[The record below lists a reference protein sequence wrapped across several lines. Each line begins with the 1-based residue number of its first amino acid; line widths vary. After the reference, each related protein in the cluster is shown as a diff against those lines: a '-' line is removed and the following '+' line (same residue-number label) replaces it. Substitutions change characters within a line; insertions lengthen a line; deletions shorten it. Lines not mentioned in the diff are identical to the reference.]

1 MLVELNKSEYEYSI
15 HCGGVFVKRKWQIPC
30 IIAVFVIV
38 ILFYINFQKTHT
50 FTLAGNQ
57 NSIKSEQIQPLFGTV
72 KVSGDCDT
80 DVVFT
85 DIETGEEYGIGY
97 ITPGLSGKIKL
108 QKGRWYTVKGGGT
121 LTVGPVNVRIE

>member
-1 MLVELNKSEYEYSI
+1 M
-15 HCGGVFVKRKWQIPC
+15 KRKWLIPC

-38 ILFYINFQKTHT
+38 ILFYIYFQKAHT
-50 FTLAGNQ
+50 FTLAGDQ

-85 DIETGEEYGIGY
+85 DIETGEEYVIGY
-97 ITPGLSGKIKL
+97 ITSGLSEKIKL
-108 QKGRWYTVKGGGT
+108 QKGKWYTVEGGGI
-121 LTVGPVNVRIE
+121 LTVKPVNVRVE